1 MRENAIFTVTPPD
14 LMLPESGPL
23 ITVVSTDSDFVQSI
37 ETLYENIF
45 NTVSVVLYHPAGK
58 ITENNSAWML
68 GAMRLSDTVYVD
80 VDSLTELSIALAL
93 SAESKNVYIN
103 NKNKKQGVVKILNS
117 TGKQIFDS
125 LEDYSEFVTHGIE
138 YA

>member
-14 LMLPESGPL
+14 LMLPDSGPL
-23 ITVVSTDSDFVQSI
+23 VTVVSTDSDFVQSV

-45 NTVSVVLYHPAGK
+45 NTVSVVLYHPNGK
-58 ITENNSAWML
+58 ITEQNTAWL
-68 GAMRLSDTVYVD
+68 LSAMRLSDTVYVA
-80 VDSLTELSIALAL
+80 VDSLTELSIALVL
-93 SAESKNVYIN
+93 SVGIKNVYIN

-117 TGKQIFDS
+117 TDNQVFDS
-125 LEDYSEFVTHGIE
+125 LEEYSDFVTRGIE

>member
-14 LMLPESGPL
+14 LMLPDSGPL
-23 ITVVSTDSDFVQSI
+23 VTVVSTDSDFVQSV

-45 NTVSVVLYHPAGK
+45 NTVSVVLYHPNGK
-58 ITENNSAWML
+58 ITEQNTAWL
-68 GAMRLSDTVYVD
+68 LSAMRLSDTVYVD
-80 VDSLTELSIALAL
+80 IDSLTELSIALVL
-93 SAESKNVYIN
+93 SVGTKNVYIN

-117 TGKQIFDS
+117 TDNQVFDS
-125 LEDYSEFVTHGIE
+125 LEEYSDFVTHGIE

>member
-14 LMLPESGPL
+14 LMLPDSGPL
-23 ITVVSTDSDFVQSI
+23 VTVVSTDSDFVQSV

-45 NTVSVVLYHPAGK
+45 NTVSVVLYHPNGK
-58 ITENNSAWML
+58 ITEQNTAWL
-68 GAMRLSDTVYVD
+68 LSAMRLSDTVYVD
-80 VDSLTELSIALAL
+80 VDSLTELSIALVL
-93 SAESKNVYIN
+93 SVGIKNVYIN

-117 TGKQIFDS
+117 TDNQVFDS
-125 LEDYSEFVTHGIE
+125 LEEYSDFVTRGIE